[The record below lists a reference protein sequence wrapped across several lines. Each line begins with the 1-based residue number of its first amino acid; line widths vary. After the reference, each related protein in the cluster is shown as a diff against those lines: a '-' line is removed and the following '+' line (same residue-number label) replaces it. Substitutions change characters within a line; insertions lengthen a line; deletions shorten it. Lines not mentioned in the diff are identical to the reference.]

1 MLFLIYSK
9 RVANNLLLVAEDF
22 EKSSSTRSL
31 GNHNLSTTNRPNVNG
46 DLDAADI
53 RGNLQFMR
61 KIPPGAEASN
71 ILVGEVE
78 FLRTP
83 ITAFI
88 RLKESHPLA
97 NLTEVPIPTR
107 FDTIFY
113 S

>member
-1 MLFLIYSK
+1 MESANNLFLI
-9 RVANNLLLVAEDF
+9 AEEI

-31 GNHNLSTTNRPNVNG
+31 AQANLSATNRPNVNSS
-46 DLDAADI
+46 LDETDI
-53 RGNLQFMR
+53 RGNFQFMR

-78 FLRTP
+78 FLRAP
-83 ITAFI
+83 VTAFI

-107 FDTIFY
+107 
-113 S
+113 